1 VAEAGREFNERVRP
15 QQLSLIDHRESDY
28 SNALET
34 ALFRDAAH
42 TASTSHKKIPESIIA
57 SCSNE
62 IGVAR
67 KHRADRA
74 PLPLQ

>member
-1 VAEAGREFNERVRP
+1 MAEAGREFNERVHP

-28 SNALET
+28 INALERRF
-34 ALFRDAAH
+34 FRDAAH
-42 TASTSHKKIPESIIA
+42 TAGVSHKRIPESIIA